1 MIKLTQIFGWE
12 HEPADERPS
21 EFMTSRFSEPSAV
34 EALAPFGKTDRPPAL
49 PARKS
54 PLMTPEAGRATPS
67 ERDRTLSPLVPRW
80 LESLPPESKAHYLCA
95 HFPRIANR
103 LALCWA
109 DPALALHLLDELFRD
124 RRGGRRG
131 FPAEALDELRSLR
144 RVALHRVGPK
154 RP

>member
-21 EFMTSRFSEPSAV
+21 EFMTSRFAEPSAFA
-34 EALAPFGKTDRPPAL
+34 ALGPLGRTGRAPAL

-54 PLMTPEAGRATPS
+54 PLLTPEASRAPHA
-67 ERDRTLSPLVPRW
+67 ERDKTLSRLVPRW
-80 LESLPPESKAHYLCA
+80 RESLPPESTPDYLCV

-109 DPALALHLLDELFRD
+109 DPALALHLLDELLRD

-131 FPAEALDELRSLR
+131 FPAEALDELKSLR
-144 RVALHRVGPK
+144 RVALRRLGPK
-154 RP
+154 RA

>member
-21 EFMTSRFSEPSAV
+21 EFMISRFSEPSAFA
-34 EALAPFGKTDRPPAL
+34 ALGPLGNTGRAPAA
-49 PARKS
+49 PARGS
-54 PLMTPEAGRATPS
+54 PLTTPEAGRAPPS
-67 ERDRTLSPLVPRW
+67 ERDNTLSRLVPRW
-80 LESLPPESKAHYLCA
+80 RESLPPESTPDYLCA

-109 DPALALHLLDELFRD
+109 DPPLALHLLDELFRD

-131 FPAEALDELRSLR
+131 FPAEALDELKSLR
-144 RVALHRVGPK
+144 RVALHRIGAK
-154 RP
+154 RT

>member
-21 EFMTSRFSEPSAV
+21 EFMTSRFGDPSEFA
-34 EALAPFGKTDRPPAL
+34 ALAPRRRTAAASAPPAN
-49 PARKS
+49 KS
-54 PLMTPEAGRATPS
+54 PWMTPEANRAPPS
-67 ERDRTLSPLVPRW
+67 ERDRTLSHLVPPWR
-80 LESLPPESKAHYLCA
+80 ESLPPDAKADHLCA
-95 HFPRIANR
+95 HFPRIVNR

-109 DPALALHLLDELFRD
+109 DPALALSLLDELFRD

-131 FPAEALDELRSLR
+131 FPAEALEELRSLR
-144 RVALHRVGPK
+144 RVALQRIGHR

>member
-21 EFMTSRFSEPSAV
+21 EFMTSRFGEPSAV
-34 EALAPFGKTDRPPAL
+34 AALAPAGRSGRAPLPPA
-49 PARKS
+49 RQS
-54 PLMTPEAGRATPS
+54 PMRTPEASRAPPS
-67 ERDRTLSPLVPRW
+67 ERDRTLSHLVPRW
-80 LESLPPESKAHYLCA
+80 RESLPPEAKADYLCA
-95 HFPRIANR
+95 RFPRIANR

-109 DPALALHLLDELFRD
+109 DPPLALHLLEDLFRD

-131 FPAEALDELRSLR
+131 FPPEALEELRSLR
-144 RVALHRVGPK
+144 RVALHRIGHK